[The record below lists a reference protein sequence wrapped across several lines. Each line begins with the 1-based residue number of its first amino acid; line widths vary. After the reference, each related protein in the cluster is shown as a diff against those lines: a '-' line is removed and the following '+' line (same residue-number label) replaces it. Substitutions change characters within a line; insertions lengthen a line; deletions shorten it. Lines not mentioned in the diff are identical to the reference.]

1 MANAKPWYLS
11 VTFLAGVFFV
21 LQGFGLAGVNIDFQ
35 TGDFSGNI
43 YELCAS
49 ISSMVGGFAVIYGR
63 ARASARLILRR
74 PAQR

>member
-11 VTFLAGVFFV
+11 ITFLAGVFFV
-21 LQGFGLAGVNIDFQ
+21 LQGFGVNIDFQ

-43 YELCAS
+43 YELWAS
-49 ISSMVGGFAVIYGR
+49 ISSMLGGFAVIYGR